1 MSDYTKIRLMKTAFC
16 DIFMLEVIGMSVK
29 QEALLTLDSLPE
41 TATWDDAIYALYVKQ
56 KVMRGLQ
63 DARDGK
69 TVSHEDAMKRVLGN
83 AR

>member
-1 MSDYTKIRLMKTAFC
+1 
-16 DIFMLEVIGMSVK
+16 MSVK
-29 QEALLTLDSLPE
+29 QEAMQALDTLPE

-69 TVSHEDAMKRVLGN
+69 TVFHEEAAKRLLG
-83 AR
+83 